1 MTKFENELLEKLL
14 YMKQNELNELAE
26 FDGLKIKKEEV
37 ENTAKICADLAN
49 SILRIRKESLANMH
63 NLSSPETR
71 LILQY
76 RSRYPDFKTI
86 AV

>member
-49 SILRIRKESLANMH
+49 RLFFI
-63 NLSSPETR
+63 ETYKYIG
-71 LILQY
+71 L
-76 RSRYPDFKTI
+76 
-86 AV
+86 